1 MGSIVTIGGLPVYD
15 AQIVDEECGMYRVSL
30 VDYPAVE
37 RDFQAFD
44 AQKRQVLYAVQDEEK
59 RLVRGVLMR
68 ADFPIY
74 RRDAQMGEYY
84 IVYKADTIRQMAEKY
99 LAEGRCNLVNLMHE
113 AGTDVEG
120 VQMVQY
126 FIKGGGVSIEGFDD
140 IADGSLFAE
149 YHVTNDAVWAEIKA
163 GTFRG
168 FSLEGIFALEPEQD
182 EDFVREIIDELE
194 GLFRRHFKNDD
205 MTKFKRFAAALAKV
219 LAQLG
224 SVTTDKGVLSWD
236 GGEDLK
242 AGDAVYIESEGGER
256 TPAEDGDYRTEEGR
270 VIRVADGKVSE
281 IAESEQEQ
289 EPEQE
294 LASVATDKGE
304 LIYDGE
310 LAEGTAVQVAGEGG
324 ENAPAPDGEYTAE
337 DGRVIV
343 VKDGKVAEI
352 REPETEVEQE
362 EVGQP
367 DPEASAELEALRA
380 EVEGLK
386 ARVEELEGVVAQLA
400 AVTEKMAKTPKS
412 APAHEEFKR
421 QGSEAV
427 KSTDPHAKSLMNIIN
442 ARNRR

>member
-1 MGSIVTIGGLPVYD
+1 MSSIVTIGGLPVYD

-37 RDFQAFD
+37 RDFEAFD
-44 AQKRQVLYAVQDEEK
+44 AQKRLQLYAVQDEEK

-74 RRDAQMGEYY
+74 RCDPQMGEYY
-84 IVYKADTIRQMAEKY
+84 IVYKAATIRQMAEKY

-113 AGTDVEG
+113 AGSDVDG

-126 FIKGGGVSIEGFDD
+126 FIKGDGVSVGGFDD

-149 YHVTNDAVWAEIKA
+149 YHITNDAVWAEIKA

-205 MTKFKRFAAALAKV
+205 MTKFKRIAAALAKA

-242 AGDAVYIESEGGER
+242 AGDAIYIESEDGER
-256 TPAEDGDYRTEEGR
+256 TPAEDGDYKTEEGR
-270 VIRVADGKVSE
+270 VIRVAEGKVAE
-281 IAESEQEQ
+281 IADVEEAEA
-289 EPEQE
+289 PEQE

-310 LAEGTAVQVAGEGG
+310 LAEGAAVQVAGENG
-324 ENAPAPDGEYTAE
+324 ENAPAPDGEYLAE

-352 REPETEVEQE
+352 REPETEVEQAE
-362 EVGQP
+362 EEA
-367 DPEASAELEALRA
+367 PEGNEEIEALKAELAD
-380 EVEGLK
+380 LK
-386 ARVEELEGVVAQLA
+386 ARFEELEGVVAQQA
-400 AVTEKMAKTPKS
+400 AVIEKLAKAPKS

-421 QGSEAV
+421 QSAGEVRSA
-427 KSTDPHAKSLMNIIN
+427 DPHAKSLMNIIN

>member
-44 AQKRQVLYAVQDEEK
+44 AQKRQALYAVQNEEK

-74 RRDAQMGEYY
+74 RSDAQMGEYY

-126 FIKGGGVSIEGFDD
+126 FIKGDGVNIEGFDD

-149 YHVTNDAVWAEIKA
+149 YHVTNDAVWTEIKA

-168 FSLEGIFALEPEQD
+168 FSLEGLFALEPEQD

-224 SVTTDKGVLSWD
+224 SVATDKGVLSWD

-270 VIRVADGKVSE
+270 VIRVAEGKVSE
-281 IAESEQEQ
+281 IAEREPEQ

-310 LAEGTAVQVAGEGG
+310 LAEGNAVRVAGEGG

-352 REPETEVEQE
+352 REPEAEVEQE
-362 EVGQP
+362 EEQP
-367 DPEASAELEALRA
+367 EPEASAEVEALRA
-380 EVEGLK
+380 EVEDLR

-400 AVTEKMAKTPKS
+400 AVTEKMAKAPKS

-421 QGSEAV
+421 QSAEAV

>member
-1 MGSIVTIGGLPVYD
+1 MSSIVTIGGLPVYD

-37 RDFQAFD
+37 RDFEAFD
-44 AQKRQVLYAVQDEEK
+44 AQKRLQLYAVQDEEK

-74 RRDAQMGEYY
+74 RCDPQMGEYY
-84 IVYKADTIRQMAEKY
+84 IVYKAATIRQMAEKY

-113 AGTDVEG
+113 AGSDVDG

-126 FIKGGGVSIEGFDD
+126 FIKGDGVSVGGFDD

-149 YHVTNDAVWAEIKA
+149 YHITNDAVWAEIKA

-168 FSLEGIFALEPEQD
+168 FSLEGIFALEPEKD

-205 MTKFKRFAAALAKV
+205 MTKFKRIAAALAKA

-242 AGDAVYIESEGGER
+242 AGDAVYIESEDGER

-270 VIRVADGKVSE
+270 VIRVAEGKVAE
-281 IAESEQEQ
+281 IADAEEAEA
-289 EPEQE
+289 PEQE

-310 LAEGTAVQVAGEGG
+310 LAEGAAVQVAGENG
-324 ENAPAPDGEYTAE
+324 ENAPAPDGEYLAE

-352 REPETEVEQE
+352 REPETEVEQAE
-362 EVGQP
+362 EEA
-367 DPEASAELEALRA
+367 PEGNEEIEALKAELAD
-380 EVEGLK
+380 LK
-386 ARVEELEGVVAQLA
+386 ARFEELEGVVAQLA
-400 AVTEKMAKTPKS
+400 AVTEKMAKAPKS

-421 QGSEAV
+421 QSAGEVRSA
-427 KSTDPHAKSLMNIIN
+427 DPHAKSLMNIIN

>member
-15 AQIVDEECGMYRVSL
+15 AQIIDEECGMYRVSL

-74 RRDAQMGEYY
+74 RRDQQMGEYY
-84 IVYKADTIRQMAEKY
+84 IVYKSDTIRQMAEKY
-99 LAEGRCNLVNLMHE
+99 LAEGRCNFVNLMHTE
-113 AGTDVEG
+113 GTDVEG
-120 VQMVQY
+120 VQLVQY
-126 FIKGGGVSIEGFDD
+126 FIKGGGVSIDGFDD

-194 GLFRRHFKNDD
+194 GIFKRHFKNDD

-270 VIRVADGKVSE
+270 VIRVAEGKVTE
-281 IAESEQEQ
+281 IAEAAPEE

-310 LAEGTAVQVAGEGG
+310 LAEGTAVLVAGEGG

-343 VKDGKVAEI
+343 VKDGTVAEI
-352 REPETEVEQE
+352 REPEAEVEQE
-362 EVGQP
+362 EEEQ
-367 DPEASAELEALRA
+367 PEASAEVEALKA
-380 EVEGLK
+380 EVDDLK

-400 AVTEKMAKTPKS
+400 AVTEKMAKAPKS

-421 QGSEAV
+421 TQQGGDI